1 MIGNDVCI
9 GMNQMCAF
17 ELRVN
22 DGSSEGLLVHSP
34 IFFNAEIYQIIY
46 NTSPP
51 TTVYEILVIFTQCVM
66 GIVIMTT

>member
-22 DGSSEGLLVHSP
+22 DGSLLVHSP

-51 TTVYEILVIFTQCVM
+51 TTVYEILVICTQCVM